1 MKRLLLSIA
10 AIITG
15 VGLIILVSCDFNTDE
30 NILKRLEKHLDKHLG
45 YKTELTMRII
55 IDDEESIY
63 KMRETYSLGG
73 KYKLEILE
81 PSESK
86 DISIEYD
93 GKKIYIKHAS
103 IKESIELNPIKNFD
117 QSLLIGKFLREREK
131 IKSIKEEEINGEKYY
146 VFTNGVEDSNKYSNQ
161 QKVWLKKDKFKPYKL
176 KILDRNGRERVII
189 EYSNFEYIK

>member
-15 VGLIILVSCDFNTDE
+15 VGLIILVSCNFNTDE
-30 NILKRLEKHLDKHLG
+30 NILKRLEKHLDKYLG
-45 YKTELTMRII
+45 YKTELNMRTI
-55 IDDEESIY
+55 IDDEESLY
-63 KMRETYSLGG
+63 KMRESYTLGG

-81 PSESK
+81 PAESK

-146 VFTNGVEDSNKYSNQ
+146 VFTNGVEDSNKYSKEQ
-161 QKVWLKKDKFKPYKL
+161 RVWLKKDKFKPYKL